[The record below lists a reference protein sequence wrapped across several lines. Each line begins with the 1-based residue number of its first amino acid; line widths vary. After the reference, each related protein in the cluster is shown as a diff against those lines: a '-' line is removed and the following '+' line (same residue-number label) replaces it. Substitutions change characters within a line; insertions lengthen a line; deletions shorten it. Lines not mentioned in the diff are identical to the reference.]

1 VVSEIVAKA
10 KAARAAALKLANI
23 PTDVKNKA
31 LLEMA
36 SAIARKR
43 REILDANMKDVEAAD
58 ALVKKG
64 KLSKAF
70 VDRLKLS
77 TSKIDDIVE
86 GIKSVARLDDPVG
99 KTLYSIE
106 LDNGLELYRVSCP
119 IGVIGAIFE
128 SRPDALPQI
137 SSLCLKSGNAVLLKG
152 GSEAKFSNEAL
163 FKTIAEATESAGIPE
178 GWIQLAET
186 REDVKEMLKCEGC
199 IDLFVPRGS
208 KEFVKYVQENTCI
221 PVLGHSEGI
230 CHVYVDKAADLNKAL
245 NICFDAKV
253 QYPAACNAVETL
265 LVHKD
270 IAEEFLPRIAEKYA
284 KAGVEIRGCER
295 TMKILQGRGAKEA
308 TEKDWATEYL
318 DLVISIKVVDGLDDA
333 IAHINAYG
341 SKHTDTI
348 VTEDKKA
355 ALKFLEMVDSS
366 TVMHNASTRFSDGY
380 RYGLGAEVGI
390 STGKIHVRGPAGLES
405 LVTYKYLLL
414 GAGQTVGEYIG
425 PDAKRFTHRKLQKSW
440 DERAKNYK
448 E

>member
-1 VVSEIVAKA
+1 MVSEIVAKA
-10 KAARAAALKLANI
+10 KAARAAALKLANTS
-23 PTDVKNKA
+23 TDVKNRA

-36 SAIARKR
+36 SAIAQKK
-43 REILDANMKDVEAAD
+43 REILDANAKDVEAAE

-70 VDRLKLS
+70 VNRLKLS
-77 TSKIDDIVE
+77 LPKIDDIVE
-86 GIKSVARLDDPVG
+86 GIKSVAHLDDPVG

-152 GSEAKFSNEAL
+152 GSEARFSNGVL
-163 FKTIAEATESAGIPE
+163 FETIAKATESAGVPK

-208 KEFVKYVQENTCI
+208 KEFVKYVQENTRI

-230 CHVYVDKAADLNKAL
+230 CHIYVDKAADLNKAL

-253 QYPAACNAVETL
+253 QYPAACNAAETL

-270 IAEEFLPRIAEKYA
+270 IAKEFLPLIAEKYA
-284 KAGVEIRGCER
+284 KAGVEIRGCGR
-295 TMKILQGRGAKEA
+295 TMKILQGRGIKKA

-318 DLVISIKVVDGLDDA
+318 DLIISIKLVDGLDDA

-390 STGKIHVRGPAGLES
+390 STNKIHARGPAGLES

-414 GAGQTVGEYIG
+414 GAGQTVDAYIG
-425 PDAKRFTHRKLQKSW
+425 PDAKRFTHKKLQKSW
-440 DERAKNYK
+440 DERVKNYR